1 MASGNR
7 GSFALVTEARCV
19 GWESTE
25 EPKER
30 TSDILAWM
38 KLSQSAFVRS
48 AMACRLS
55 TSDEEE

>member
-7 GSFALVTEARCV
+7 GSLALVAEARSV
-19 GWESTE
+19 GWASTE
-25 EPKER
+25 GSKER

-48 AMACRLS
+48 AMACGLGK
-55 TSDEEE
+55 